1 MKRDER
7 PKPVAKD
14 GNVDESNRS
23 AVAGCSN
30 VGGDTRRRRLKGVQ
44 ETKLSCEDVCL
55 LRFLQRDV
63 SRAFFYR
70 TLNLKRFGG
79 FQRRQRSD
87 HQPLRRENE
96 IDGGLRVSDKA
107 TDSAAGG
114 SKVLPVRDSNQS
126 SAGNGNDKRPE
137 LGKNGKKKGICRV
150 KELLRWPGAAQLP
163 RIDIVKSISLH
174 VQSDQQDDRTETWI
188 TTDSE
193 FVVLEVFD
201 SRI

>member
-7 PKPVAKD
+7 PKPVAKAT
-14 GNVDESNRS
+14 S
-23 AVAGCSN
+23 
-30 VGGDTRRRRLKGVQ
+30 VGIRGDDVLKVQ

-150 KELLRWPGAAQLP
+150 KELLRWPGAGAAAKGKG
-163 RIDIVKSISLH
+163 RKIVL
-174 VQSDQQDDRTETWI
+174 
-188 TTDSE
+188 
-193 FVVLEVFD
+193 
-201 SRI
+201 